1 MPTQTKNPKRK
12 PIGGHVTAK
21 EDRRANQGQIRNGQ
35 KRRAG
40 GGGEKRARK
49 SGQKKKTEKKLKK
62 KDNKNIQAPG
72 YTNQTDYRT
81 DRNRENKE

>member
-40 GGGEKRARK
+40 GGGRKERARADRK
-49 SGQKKKTEKKLKK
+49 KKQKK
-62 KDNKNIQAPG
+62 N
-72 YTNQTDYRT
+72 
-81 DRNRENKE
+81 